1 MPTIKSKITSINK
14 SLVLFYGIPKRNANT
29 PDAVTTLIGTI
40 LSQNT
45 NDKNSY
51 KAYMNLTRQYSDWE
65 TVADLLLP
73 EIESAIRTAGL
84 AKQKAKAIKGVLNG
98 IKRDQ
103 DKISLNFLSDMD
115 NKSAIEVLTAFDGVG
130 VKTASCVLLFSLL
143 RNVCPVDTHVN
154 RTLNRLGIVTA
165 ANPEKTFWT
174 VFSEIPENT
183 AHTFHTNLIRLG
195 REFCRPSKLY
205 CGNCP
210 VVKNCIYSEKSND
223 VFQYKE
229 NSFLLLD
236 SL

>member
-1 MPTIKSKITSINK
+1 MNTIKNKIVSIDIALIK
-14 SLVLFYGIPKRNANT
+14 FYGIPKRNERT

-51 KAYMNLTRQYSDWE
+51 KAYLNLTKNYPNWE
-65 TVADLLLP
+65 TVADLPLSM
-73 EIESAIRTAGL
+73 IEMEIRTAGL
-84 AKQKAKAIKGVLNG
+84 TKQKAKAIKGALNG
-98 IKRDQ
+98 IKQEQNR
-103 DKISLNFLSDMD
+103 ISLDYLTEMD
-115 NKSAIEVLTAFDGVG
+115 NKAAIKKLTAFDGVG
-130 VKTASCVLLFSLL
+130 VKTASCVLLFSLS

-154 RTLNRLGIVTA
+154 RTLNKIGVVTSS
-165 ANPEKTFWT
+165 NPEKTFWT
-174 VFSEIPENT
+174 IFYDIPENT
-183 AHTFHTNLIRLG
+183 AHSFHTNLIRLG

-210 VVKNCIYSEKSND
+210 VRNICKFEDKTQNILEHRD
-223 VFQYKE
+223 